1 MTETTKTIFEKYE
14 IRKTKAQKSAFI
26 TFVQAEA
33 EKLGYSCRTEKGW
46 LGARNIVV
54 GDPETAKV
62 VYTAH
67 YDTCPVMPFPNFITP
82 RHLGIYLLY
91 QIAMVMV
98 FMLVPMIAVMVLFQ
112 LAAAAL
118 EMEPDLAV
126 SISVMLGYGVML
138 AFLAMLLCGPA
149 NRHTAND
156 NTSGVTVLLDI
167 MQALPENHR
176 EDTAFIFFDLEESG
190 LFGSGGYYSRHKKTM
205 KQKLL
210 INFDCV
216 SDGEHILLAVQKK
229 AEKYI
234 PVLQKAFVKDENVQ
248 VEIISKGVFYPSD
261 QMNFPCG
268 VGAASLKQWKKSG
281 ILYMD
286 RIHTAKDTVYREEN
300 IAYLTAASLRLA
312 ELFSEE

>member
-1 MTETTKTIFEKYE
+1 
-14 IRKTKAQKSAFI
+14 
-26 TFVQAEA
+26 
-33 EKLGYSCRTEKGW
+33 
-46 LGARNIVV
+46 
-54 GDPETAKV
+54 
-62 VYTAH
+62 
-67 YDTCPVMPFPNFITP
+67 
-82 RHLGIYLLY
+82 
-91 QIAMVMV
+91 MV

-138 AFLAMLLCGPA
+138 AFLAMLLCGPT